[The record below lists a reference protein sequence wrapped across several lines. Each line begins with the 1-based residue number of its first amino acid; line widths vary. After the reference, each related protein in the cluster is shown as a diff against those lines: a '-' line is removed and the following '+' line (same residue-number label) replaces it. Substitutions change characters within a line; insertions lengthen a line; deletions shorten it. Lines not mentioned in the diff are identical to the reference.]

1 MDYILQTYWTSETAV
16 CWAKCAWVYI
26 HWYFYQLRTHK
37 ELRKCV
43 KESKQCQEFRRCTHK
58 WIATVRRRRFQSLY
72 RTVMGITAPMTRGTR
87 YAWAFCSFLGPH
99 LMTWRPI
106 FGSFRCLWSTLRYV
120 SVKLHH
126 SMFESRLTFSG
137 GVCSAPRFK
146 WQCSHLFKW
155 TRVHFNRTKP
165 AKSKHALKN
174 KMVLSQTIIDF
185 FFLGGGGTNVVLLWL
200 QQALLESLFLRV
212 YYVSIVFVYGKSFS
226 TGSSFV
232 ALWRIH
238 SPKALRDS
246 WGLN

>member
-106 FGSFRCLWSTLRYV
+106 FGSFRCLWSTLRLCFSQTAPQYV
-120 SVKLHH
+120 WKQ
-126 SMFESRLTFSG
+126 T
-137 GVCSAPRFK
+137 
-146 WQCSHLFKW
+146 HLFW
-155 TRVHFNRTKP
+155 GCMQRTKVQMTVF
-165 AKSKHALKN
+165 AL
-174 KMVLSQTIIDF
+174 V
-185 FFLGGGGTNVVLLWL
+185 
-200 QQALLESLFLRV
+200 
-212 YYVSIVFVYGKSFS
+212 
-226 TGSSFV
+226 
-232 ALWRIH
+232 
-238 SPKALRDS
+238 
-246 WGLN
+246 